1 MSLEAMEGEQNSID
15 VPKIFPNPEN
25 PLEIKIP
32 LFEGPLDLLLH
43 LIRKKEVSIAEV
55 RLSELTASYLEYLEK
70 LQSINLDLAGEFLE
84 IAAMLILI
92 KSRSLLPKSHVDS
105 KEFEEEEED
114 PEEIL
119 RRRLLEYQHYKDAAF
134 ELSSLDILG
143 RDVFQRPENVELV
156 ADSEEAN
163 PEFEDVSVSALLE
176 AFERVMKR
184 MPKISR
190 LVIEAETIRI
200 EDRIE
205 ELIEIFGRKQ
215 LCLFEELFEYD
226 KAKIWFIVTFM
237 SILEMVR
244 LRLITIVQIDQ
255 LGTIHCSAHED
266 FEKNSSA
273 WFHLQNS
280 NDSDREAMLK
290 VS

>member
-1 MSLEAMEGEQNSID
+1 METMEFQSNNIEQSS
-15 VPKIFPNPEN
+15 IFPNPEN

-55 RLSELTASYLEYLEK
+55 RLSELTASYLEYLEQ

-92 KSRSLLPKSHVDS
+92 KSRSLLPKSPVEIED
-105 KEFEEEEED
+105 FEEED

-156 ADSEEAN
+156 ADTEEAD

-190 LVIEAETIRI
+190 LVIEAETV
-200 EDRIE
+200 RIE
-205 ELIEIFGRKQ
+205 ELIELFGKKQ
-215 LCLFEELFEYD
+215 HCLFEELFESD
-226 KAKIWFIVTFM
+226 KARIWFIVTFM

-244 LRLITIVQIDQ
+244 LHLISIVQVDQ
-255 LGTIHCSAHED
+255 LGAVHCSVHEN
-266 FEKNSSA
+266 FKQNSSD

-280 NDSDREAMLK
+280 NGKEAEALLK
-290 VS
+290 AS

>member
-1 MSLEAMEGEQNSID
+1 MEIMEDQQINVELST
-15 VPKIFPNPEN
+15 IFPNPEN

-43 LIRKKEVSIAEV
+43 LIRKKEVSITEV
-55 RLSELTASYLEYLEK
+55 RLSELTASYLEYLDK

-92 KSRSLLPKSHVDS
+92 KSRSLLPKSPVDIE
-105 KEFEEEEED
+105 EFEEED

-119 RRRLLEYQHYKDAAF
+119 RRRLLEYQHYKEAAF

-156 ADSEEAN
+156 SDSEEAD
-163 PEFEDVSVSALLE
+163 PEYEDISVSALME

-184 MPKISR
+184 LPKISR
-190 LVIEAETIRI
+190 LIIETENVRI
-200 EDRIE
+200 EVRIE
-205 ELIEIFGRKQ
+205 ELIEHFGKQ
-215 LCLFEELFEYD
+215 QHCLFEELFERD
-226 KAKIWFIVTFM
+226 KPLIWFIVTFM

-244 LRLITIVQIDQ
+244 LHLLTIVQVDQ
-255 LGTIHCSAHED
+255 LGAIHCTAHDD
-266 FEKNSSA
+266 FEQHSNN
-273 WFHLQNS
+273 WFQLQGS
-280 NDSDREAMLK
+280 NENEEQALLK
-290 VS
+290 AS